1 MMDYRRAWHAGG
13 TYFFTVNLLQRKNN
27 DLLVQQINV
36 LKNAIN
42 TVKKAHPFIIHAWVV
57 LPEHMHCVI
66 ELPVNDD
73 DFSTRIRLIKAN
85 FSKAI
90 PKGEHLSLVRK
101 SRGERGIWQRR
112 FWEHLIRDE
121 TDCQAH
127 IDYVHINP
135 VKHGLVKQVKD
146 WPHST
151 FHHLVKQGIY
161 PEDWGGRVESD
172 LPYTD

>member
-1 MMDYRRAWHAGG
+1 MDYRRAWHAGG
-13 TYFFTVNLLQRKNN
+13 TYFFTINLLERKNN
-27 DLLVQQINV
+27 DCLVKHIEQLKQAIQQ
-36 LKNAIN
+36 
-42 TVKKAHPFIIHAWVV
+42 VKKRYPFIIHAWVV

-66 ELPVNDD
+66 ELREGNH
-73 DFSTRIRLIKAN
+73 DFATRIRLIKSN

-90 PKGEHLSLVRK
+90 PKAEYISDVRK
-101 SRGERGIWQRR
+101 RRNERGIWQRR
-112 FWEHLIRDE
+112 YWEHLIRDE
-121 TDCQAH
+121 ADFKAH

-161 PEDWGGRVESD
+161 PEDWGGGIESG

>member
-1 MMDYRRAWHAGG
+1 MDYRRAWHAGG
-13 TYFFTVNLLQRKNN
+13 VYFFTINLLERQNN
-27 DLLVQQINV
+27 NLLTKHISA
-36 LKNAIN
+36 LKIAIN
-42 TVKKAHPFIIHAWVV
+42 KVIKAHLFIIHAWVV

-66 ELPVNDD
+66 ELPEGDG
-73 DFSTRIRLIKAN
+73 DFATRIRLIKAN

-121 TDCQAH
+121 ADYQAH

-151 FHHLVKQGIY
+151 FHHLLQQGIY
-161 PEDWGGRVESD
+161 PENWGGRAESD

>member
-1 MMDYRRAWHAGG
+1 MDYRRAWHAGG
-13 TYFFTVNLLQRKNN
+13 KYFFTVNLLERKNN
-27 DLLVQQINV
+27 DLLVQQNNA
-36 LKNAIN
+36 LKNVIN
-42 TVKKAHPFIIHAWVV
+42 TVKKAHPFIIHAWVI

-66 ELPVNDD
+66 ELPEGDS
-73 DFSTRIRLIKAN
+73 DFATRIRLIKAN

-112 FWEHLIRDE
+112 YWEHLIRDE
-121 TDCQAH
+121 TDYQAH

-161 PEDWGGRVESD
+161 PEDWGGGIESD
-172 LPYTD
+172 LPYDD